1 MMKRSTDDYDEE
13 EVNETGDKMK
23 WRGEEG
29 DDEDDE

>member
-1 MMKRSTDDYDEE
+1 MMKRSTNDYNKE
-13 EVNETGDKMK
+13 EVNETRDLVK